1 MAKIL
6 IISGNLRDWVKN
18 SGGKERTATLAEAVV
33 EAGHDVTFLSFN
45 WYGPAINEKLNN
57 GIHFIQPEI
66 TNNTKRQRKR
76 LIMDEAKENWDIV
89 FEILK
94 DDLFDFSKKAEKIA
108 RDKDLIILDHYS
120 VAPLIANIKDIP
132 IIYSSHNAELSMAK
146 QLTPNNK
153 QILENVEA
161 MERLA
166 INKSYAIIYC
176 SKLDN
181 EELKQ
186 TYNFSVPTH
195 YIPNG
200 AVVKKEI
207 NYRERFNSKDIIFV
221 GSGHPPNR
229 IAADRVVSISKLCP
243 EYNFIIIGGCG
254 DSISK
259 NNLPENIK
267 ILGHVDED
275 VLDQYFKKSFAF
287 INPMSSGSGTHL
299 KMMKAM
305 SYGIPIITSSIGA
318 RGYEKQEISDAM
330 IVTET
335 DRDYRNA
342 IDLLNNER
350 KYKNFV
356 ENLYHYA
363 KNYDWQSIKKT
374 YNGVINK
381 MLVNSLVKE
390 TAEESHKREKVLIYS
405 IIRND
410 ESHMDDYYLRIKKML
425 KSFPE
430 YEFYLSLYEN
440 DSVDATKQKLFSN
453 DLSMFSKVSIISEN
467 IGTKFYG
474 PTKDADRV
482 KNLANAR
489 NKALLANDFINEVDY
504 VLMIDIDMKFD
515 MDAAKQLLSFKNV
528 EPNFDIVSGTSIRA
542 GQLYDSWATRESA
555 EYNPKTKKLFDD
567 YRKEKYKKYY
577 STSNGFCLY
586 RAKPFK
592 DGIRYGY
599 INKVTSEPDC
609 EMVVVCQDFHKAGY
623 KNIYIIHDA
632 LVYHEHR

>member
-1 MAKIL
+1 
-6 IISGNLRDWVKN
+6 
-18 SGGKERTATLAEAVV
+18 
-33 EAGHDVTFLSFN
+33 
-45 WYGPAINEKLNN
+45 
-57 GIHFIQPEI
+57 
-66 TNNTKRQRKR
+66 
-76 LIMDEAKENWDIV
+76 
-89 FEILK
+89 
-94 DDLFDFSKKAEKIA
+94 
-108 RDKDLIILDHYS
+108 
-120 VAPLIANIKDIP
+120 
-132 IIYSSHNAELSMAK
+132 MAK

-153 QILENVEA
+153 QILESVEA

-166 INKSYAIIYC
+166 INKSYAIVYC

-200 AVVKKEI
+200 AVVQKEI
-207 NYRERFNSKDIIFV
+207 SYRERFNSKDIIFV

-229 IAADRVVSISKLCP
+229 IAANEVVSISKLCP

-254 DSISK
+254 DAILK
-259 NNLPENIK
+259 NNLPENVK
-267 ILGHVDED
+267 ILGHVDEN

-287 INPMSSGSGTHL
+287 INPMFSGSGTHL

-305 SYGIPIITSSIGA
+305 SYGIPIITSSVGA

-330 IVTET
+330 IVAET
-335 DRDYRNA
+335 NKNYRDA
-342 IDLLNNER
+342 INLLNNER

-356 ENLYHYA
+356 ENLYRHA
-363 KNYDWQSIKKT
+363 KTYDWKNIKKRYT
-374 YNGVINK
+374 DLIDT
-381 MLVNSLVKE
+381 MLANSLIKE
-390 TAEESHKREKVLIYS
+390 TTEELPKKEKILIYS

-410 ESHMDDYYLRIKKML
+410 ESHMDKYYFRIKKMV
-425 KSFPE
+425 KVFPE

-440 DSVDATKQKLFSN
+440 DSTDATKQKLFN
-453 DLSMFSKVSIISEN
+453 FDLSMFSKVSVISEN

-489 NKALLANDFINEVDY
+489 NKALLANNFINEVDY

-515 MDAAKQLLSFKNV
+515 MDAANQVLSFKNV
-528 EPNFDIVSGTSIRA
+528 EPNFDIVSGASLRG

-555 EYNPKTKKLFDD
+555 KYDPKTKTLFDG

-599 INKVTSEPDC
+599 INKITSEPDC

-632 LVYHEHR
+632 LVYHEHH

>member
-6 IISGNLRDWVKN
+6 IISGNLKDWVKN
-18 SGGKERTATLAEAVV
+18 SGGKERTATLAEAVAD
-33 EAGHDVTFLSFN
+33 AGHDVTFLSFN
-45 WYGPAINEKLNN
+45 WYGVGIVETLSS

-66 TNNTKRQRKR
+66 KSDIKRQRKR
-76 LIMDEAKENWDIV
+76 LLADQAKENWDTV

-94 DDLFDFSKKAEKIA
+94 TELSDFSKKAEKLA

-120 VAPLIANIKDIP
+120 VAPLIENIKDVP
-132 IIYSSHNAELSMAK
+132 IIYSSHNAELFMAK

-153 QILENVEA
+153 QVLKNVEA

-166 INKSYAIIYC
+166 INKACSIIYC

-186 TYNFSVPTH
+186 TYTFSVPTH

-200 AVVKKEI
+200 AVAQKEI
-207 NYRERFNSKDIIFV
+207 NYGERFNSKDIIFV
-221 GSGHPPNR
+221 GSGHPPNK
-229 IAADRVVSISKLCP
+229 IAANRVISISKLFP

-259 NNLPENIK
+259 DTLPKNIK
-267 ILGHVDED
+267 ILGHVDENI
-275 VLDQYFKKSFAF
+275 LDQYFKKSFAF

-305 SYGIPIITSSIGA
+305 SYGIPIVTSSIGA

-330 IVTET
+330 IIAET
-335 DRDYRNA
+335 DKEYKDA
-342 IDLLNNER
+342 IDLLNNEA

-356 ENLYHYA
+356 ESLYRHA
-363 KNYDWQSIKKT
+363 KTYDWQSIKKEYADLIGKT
-374 YNGVINK
+374 LSNFV
-381 MLVNSLVKE
+381 VKK
-390 TAEESHKREKVLIYS
+390 TADELPKKEKVLIYS

-410 ESHMDDYYLRIKKML
+410 ESHMDKYYFRIKKMV
-425 KSFPE
+425 KAFPE

-440 DSVDATKQKLFSN
+440 DSTDATKQKLFN
-453 DLSMFSKVSIISEN
+453 VDLSMFSKVSVISEN

-489 NKALLANDFINEVDY
+489 NKALLANSFINEVDY

-515 MDAAKQLLSFKNV
+515 MDTVEQLLSFKNL
-528 EPNFDIVSGTSIRA
+528 EPNFDIVSGASIRG

-555 EYNPKTKKLFDD
+555 EYDPKTKQRFDD

-586 RAKPFK
+586 RAQPFK

-632 LVYHEHR
+632 LVYHEHH